1 MKMGDLVGGH
11 GEVWSSRQRNH
22 HVQRPREESKILH
35 YWQFDN
41 DRNIQW
47 GAIKGD
53 AEMHIGSEYG
63 DLLIQKFSLTA
74 M

>member
-1 MKMGDLVGGH
+1 M
-11 GEVWSSRQRNH
+11 
-22 HVQRPREESKILH
+22 QRPREESKILH

-53 AEMHIGSEYG
+53 AEMRIGSEYR